1 MTSPTAI
8 DPVCGMTVDT
18 STPLRAEHHGTTYYF
33 CNPGCRAKFVA
44 NPDQYLDKAVA
55 PEPHDRS
62 TADPDAIYTCPM
74 HPEVRQKGP
83 GACPFCGMALEPAT
97 VTLDAGPNPELVDM
111 LRRLAVAVGFGAPV
125 MAYAMW
131 TMVRPI
137 PDAAHSLANW
147 LQLAAATPVVCY
159 AGAPFF
165 ARAWD
170 SLVNRSPNMF
180 TLIGMGVGAAYAYSV
195 AATIA
200 PGVFPEGFRMHGA
213 VEPYFD
219 TAVVIT
225 ALVLLGQVLEIRAR
239 SRTSAALKGLLGLQ
253 PKTARRVLGL
263 MENDVADRKSVV

>member
-18 STPLRAEHHGTTYYF
+18 STPLRAERHGTTYYF

-44 NPDQYLDKAVA
+44 NPDQYLDKARA
-55 PEPHDRS
+55 
-62 TADPDAIYTCPM
+62 
-74 HPEVRQKGP
+74 
-83 GACPFCGMALEPAT
+83 PAT
-97 VTLDAGPNPELVDM
+97 VTVDAGPNPELVDM

-131 TMVRPI
+131 TMVRPL

-170 SLVNRSPNMF
+170 SLV
-180 TLIGMGVGAAYAYSV
+180 
-195 AATIA
+195 
-200 PGVFPEGFRMHGA
+200 
-213 VEPYFD
+213 
-219 TAVVIT
+219 
-225 ALVLLGQVLEIRAR
+225 
-239 SRTSAALKGLLGLQ
+239 
-253 PKTARRVLGL
+253 
-263 MENDVADRKSVV
+263 